1 MSAIVACRGRR
12 PLLFPAFWL
21 LAAVVTAVVPLDA
34 ALSLDRAPQNTR
46 EPVTV
51 HLDQAQ
57 LMKLPERTATLVI
70 GNPLIADAVVQGT
83 VLVITGKSY
92 GLTNVVALDRG
103 GATLGEFPVQVVG
116 PSENV
121 VVVYRGV
128 ERESYSCAMNCE
140 RRITLGDSPT
150 YFTQSLSAFSAYS
163 AQSASGGEQKK

>member
-1 MSAIVACRGRR
+1 MSAIIACRGRR
-12 PLLFPAFWL
+12 PLLFPALGL
-21 LAAVVTAVVPLDA
+21 LAAAFAAVAPFNA
-34 ALSLDRAPQNTR
+34 ALAVDRESQSIR
-46 EPVTV
+46 EPLTV
-51 HLDQAQ
+51 HLDQAH

-103 GATLGEFPVQVVG
+103 GATLGEFSVQVVG

-128 ERESYSCAMNCE
+128 ERESYSCAVNCE

-150 YFTQSLSAFSAYS
+150 YFTQSLTAFSAYS

>member
-1 MSAIVACRGRR
+1 MN
-12 PLLFPAFWL
+12 
-21 LAAVVTAVVPLDA
+21 A
-34 ALSLDRAPQNTR
+34 ALAVEQGMQSSMR

-57 LMKLPERTATLVI
+57 LLKLPERTATLVI

-92 GLTNVVALDRG
+92 GLTNLVIVDRG
-103 GATLGEFPVQVVG
+103 GATLGEYPIQVVG
-116 PSENV
+116 PTDNV

-128 ERESYSCAMNCE
+128 ERESYSCAQKCE

-150 YFTQSLSAFSAYS
+150 YFTSNLATFGAYS
-163 AQSASGGEQKK
+163 AQSSSGGDQKK

>member
-1 MSAIVACRGRR
+1 MLAIVGRHGRR
-12 PLLFPAFWL
+12 PSLFPAVGL
-21 LAAVVTAVVPLDA
+21 LAALIAAVAPLDA
-34 ALSLDRAPQNTR
+34 AHAIDRDSQNAR

-57 LMKLPERTATLVI
+57 LIKLPERTATLVI

-92 GLTNVVALDRG
+92 GLTNVVALDRV

-116 PSENV
+116 PSERV

-150 YFTQSLSAFSAYS
+150 YFTQSLTAFSAYS